1 MPTLTIGFL
10 LCSFEYKEKFL
21 NKNKQKF
28 KNIFFIASKNDWN
41 LIFSVGKT
49 KKVTPEELERFEKK
63 LNGFYKQIKPLLEK
77 YKLYKNPD
85 VITILNR
92 IKNLKEEYINYPL
105 PNRELFFDLRLDFY
119 LQQLRKAALNKSF

>member
-28 KNIFFIASKNDWN
+28 KDIFFIASKNDWN

-49 KKVTPEELERFEKK
+49 KEVTPEELERFEKK

>member
-49 KKVTPEELERFEKK
+49 KEVTPEELERFEKK

-85 VITILNR
+85 VVTILNR